1 MSLYKIKCS
10 KRRSLYYSYLVSF
23 KVTDISLIPKRMP
36 NFRDNLLLTKSLQ
49 LSKLVDNDVENIKEF
64 VNIANSRLDA
74 IISITNNS
82 HAIAADAV
90 TAMICE
96 NDKPTCSGNSLDT
109 ANKMSVCLRDG
120 EIILRYVTYLLIT
133 NDESILQKSC
143 LQDLKNTYISLGVP
157 LSNAIRVVE
166 LIRDSTISDIK
177 STINSTKENKLFVS
191 NLINETEVYF
201 EKIINL
207 LK

>member
-1 MSLYKIKCS
+1 MSNLSDNK
-10 KRRSLYYSYLVSF
+10 LPAEHF
-23 KVTDISLIPKRMP
+23 QIS
-36 NFRDNLLLTKSLQ
+36 NLL
-49 LSKLVDNDVENIKEF
+49 DNNFERIQEF

-96 NDKPTCSGNSLDT
+96 NEDSLNLNNSINT
-109 ANKMSVCLRDG
+109 TNKMSVCLRDG

-133 NDESILQKSC
+133 NDDSILEKSC
-143 LQDLKNTYISLGVP
+143 LKELKNTYLSLGVP
-157 LSNAIRVVE
+157 LPSAIRVVE
-166 LIRDSTISDIK
+166 LIRDATISDIK
-177 STINSTKENKLFVS
+177 TTINLTNENKIIMS
-191 NLINETEVYF
+191 NLISQTKIYF
-201 EKIINL
+201 EKIVNL